1 MDLIYAAFCRDALHR
16 EENLLPAEMVS
27 FDSHLITGQWTTCRR
42 DLEAVRLHSCGCA
55 LFLQVLLKMV
65 AQGDFACRYLV
76 DLSEEALRMAR
87 RLRFSFLIT

>member
-16 EENLLPAEMVS
+16 EENLLPAETVS
-27 FDSHLITGQWTTCRR
+27 CYSHLFAGQWTTCRM

-55 LFLQVLLKMV
+55 LFLRAFPKM
-65 AQGDFACRYLV
+65 ASLGDFACRYLV
-76 DLSEEALRMAR
+76 NLSEEALRMAR